1 MLFGSAHISPS
12 FFSFLNQVSASL
24 TKAQIPLK
32 LGTPEILCW
41 MRTMQSQAMGPS
53 RAAMVI
59 WYKLQAIVE
68 IPILKNQILCRSS
81 HGDTVHL
88 SIDIVQITYKVH
100 FEWIFQNQTHN
111 LRERDSFF
119 WFFKI
124 FFWKFAVFTD
134 CNLQFFNLV
143 GGPAM
148 KYKCLDPRNNT
159 PKYWSTFHFF
169 WLKGHNT

>member
-1 MLFGSAHISPS
+1 
-12 FFSFLNQVSASL
+12 
-24 TKAQIPLK
+24 
-32 LGTPEILCW
+32 

-68 IPILKNQILCRSS
+68 ISILKNQILWRSS

-119 WFFKI
+119 
-124 FFWKFAVFTD
+124 
-134 CNLQFFNLV
+134 
-143 GGPAM
+143 
-148 KYKCLDPRNNT
+148 
-159 PKYWSTFHFF
+159 
-169 WLKGHNT
+169 